1 MNDDTFLLGK
11 AGTEEDAGSDN
22 RMLPNEP
29 SVGWMTSAESN
40 GDYWILNGRKRY
52 IANGGVAK
60 LYFILTRTDRSVGI
74 KTGSTLFLVRSDT
87 PGFRIGKRYNKI
99 GWRFY
104 QNAELIFE
112 NARVHKRDLIGEVNG
127 ATQALGGYAQSE
139 FGEWE
144 LGAHALGICEAACE
158 MAVNYCKTRI
168 QGGGPLIKHQAVRM
182 KLHEMLMLTDAL
194 DAFVMRTAQ
203 DVDDAVGVGERR
215 KSLLQNYAADVV
227 QRVTHLNMDLHGG
240 AGVMKDVGAE
250 KLFRDAA
257 IWTHLASD
265 NVQRLKAIQHI

>member
-29 SVGWMTSAESN
+29 SVGWMTSAESD

-112 NARVHKRDLIGEVNG
+112 NARVHKRDLVGEVNG